1 LDDLLQ
7 KRGLAL
13 ARALLTLLS
22 KVQRI
27 EDIRYI
33 LTLVHDLISKNPG
46 AAQFFHQLQAEKPKE
61 GIPELPFGPF
71 LMLLDRRGDDDPYVL
86 SKASSVVALFLSNF
100 PNVKHGNLE
109 RTVQWFVKKL
119 EEQGDAG
126 DVARLAKDAGAAE
139 RDHRARSKVLAN
151 LREVLKKNDYR
162 LVFAKERGLEPLF
175 ELSRYDPKHVNGR
188 KIELLYSALYCIWLL
203 SFHPSVRKT
212 MTVPALISNLCLLLR
227 TCLEKDKVVRMSL
240 AILRNLL
247 HIHRNNQLMI
257 SFSLDRLI
265 QQIKAKQS
273 IMSDKDVI
281 DDVEELET
289 ALAKVVDELSSF
301 DVYHSEVHGRNL
313 EWTSPTHKSEK
324 FWTENCLKIEDSNLL
339 STLKDIL
346 ENEQNTDVLCVACWD
361 IGEFVRFHP
370 HGKSI
375 VNNLDIKVPI
385 MKLLS
390 HSDAGVRNHA
400 LLTLQK
406 VMITNWEYLQA

>member
-1 LDDLLQ
+1 
-7 KRGLAL
+7 
-13 ARALLTLLS
+13 
-22 KVQRI
+22 
-27 EDIRYI
+27 
-33 LTLVHDLISKNPG
+33 
-46 AAQFFHQLQAEKPKE
+46 
-61 GIPELPFGPF
+61 
-71 LMLLDRRGDDDPYVL
+71 
-86 SKASSVVALFLSNF
+86 
-100 PNVKHGNLE
+100 
-109 RTVQWFVKKL
+109 
-119 EEQGDAG
+119 
-126 DVARLAKDAGAAE
+126 
-139 RDHRARSKVLAN
+139 
-151 LREVLKKNDYR
+151 
-162 LVFAKERGLEPLF
+162 
-175 ELSRYDPKHVNGR
+175 
-188 KIELLYSALYCIWLL
+188 
-203 SFHPSVRKT
+203 
-212 MTVPALISNLCLLLR
+212 
-227 TCLEKDKVVRMSL
+227 
-240 AILRNLL
+240 
-247 HIHRNNQLMI
+247 MI
-257 SFSLDRLI
+257 SFGLDRLI

-339 STLKDIL
+339 TILREIL

-375 VNNLDIKVPI
+375 VNNLEIKVPI

-390 HSDAGVRNHA
+390 HSDANVRNHA